1 MSLYAQKTIQ
11 ELFQIVGRAD
21 NLGHVGGDTGPVLRV
36 LMDND
41 ICLIDTKSTD
51 YSGRICLVYSPRAKK
66 LLYQRLFID
75 GETVLVCDPT
85 DGEENETIPLDEL
98 RVDGIVIG
106 IVRSLGAEERVDLEK
121 WNEFRRKFPDDPLE
135 NYYNPDIDYAF
146 AAKKR
151 WRGEGYSC
159 FMSGY
164 SYGFAEG
171 RRAEKAAPRRK
182 RRAKKRKATTQRGQV
197 K

>member
-1 MSLYAQKTIQ
+1 MSLYMQKTIK
-11 ELFQIVGRAD
+11 ELFQIVGQAD
-21 NLGHVGGDTGPVLRV
+21 NLRRVSGDTGAVLRV
-36 LMDND
+36 LMNND

-51 YSGRICLVYSPRAKK
+51 YNGRVCLTYSPRGKK
-66 LLYQRLFID
+66 LLFQRLFID
-75 GETVLVCDPT
+75 GETVSVCDPT

-98 RVDGIVIG
+98 SVEGIVIA
-106 IVRSLGAEERVDLEK
+106 IVRSLGAEERVDLGK
-121 WNEFRRKFPDDPLE
+121 WNEFRERFLNDPLE
-135 NYYNPDIDYAF
+135 NYYEPDLNYAF

-171 RRAEKAAPRRK
+171 RRAKKAAPRRK
-182 RRAKKRKATTQRGQV
+182 RRAEKRKATT
-197 K
+197 

>member
-1 MSLYAQKTIQ
+1 MQKTIN

-21 NLGHVGGDTGPVLRV
+21 DLGRASGDAGPVLRV

-41 ICLIDTKSTD
+41 ICLIDTKSTN
-51 YSGRICLVYSPRAKK
+51 YNGRICLVYSPRTKK

-106 IVRSLGAEERVDLEK
+106 IVRSLGAEERVDLGK
-121 WNEFRRKFPDDPLE
+121 WNEFRERFPDDPLE
-135 NYYNPDIDYAF
+135 NYYEPDLDYAL
-146 AAKKR
+146 AAKKH
-151 WRGEGYSC
+151 WRGDGYSC

-182 RRAKKRKATTQRGQV
+182 RRAEKHKATTQRGQV